1 MTTHFTSGVTN
12 VTASGTSGK
21 LKMPAPQKYHTYFN
35 DFDTYL
41 ASDWT
46 ITTTEGGSGN
56 ASEAL
61 GDGDGGLLVVVRDGT
76 QLRVVSVGQRRGRDV
91 EVGA

>member
-12 VTASGTSGK
+12 VGASGTSGK

-61 GDGDGGLLVVVRDGT
+61 GDGDGGLRFNLLWRKT
-76 QLRVVSVGQRRGRDV
+76 ELRALLTYRR
-91 EVGA
+91 

>member
-12 VTASGTSGK
+12 ASSTGTSSR

-41 ASDWT
+41 ASRLDDYHDRRR
-46 ITTTEGGSGN
+46 GSGN
-56 ASEAL
+56 AS
-61 GDGDGGLLVVVRDGT
+61 RH
-76 QLRVVSVGQRRGRDV
+76 
-91 EVGA
+91 